1 MQVGRWKESQ
11 SSFPA
16 FSVKVNPK
24 NKIPPHLPHVSGIL
38 KISLKPD
45 DSLEGS
51 IEISENLLY
60 SGSQFIAMKG
70 YKLKS
75 AVVKGTWEN
84 V

>member
-1 MQVGRWKESQ
+1 M
-11 SSFPA
+11 
-16 FSVKVNPK
+16 
-24 NKIPPHLPHVSGIL
+24 SGIL

-60 SGSQFIAMKG
+60 SGLQFIAMKG

-75 AVVKGTWEN
+75 AIVKGTWEKL
-84 V
+84 

>member
-1 MQVGRWKESQ
+1 MGY
-11 SSFPA
+11 
-16 FSVKVNPK
+16 
-24 NKIPPHLPHVSGIL
+24 HVSGIF

-60 SGSQFIAMKG
+60 SGLQFIAMKG